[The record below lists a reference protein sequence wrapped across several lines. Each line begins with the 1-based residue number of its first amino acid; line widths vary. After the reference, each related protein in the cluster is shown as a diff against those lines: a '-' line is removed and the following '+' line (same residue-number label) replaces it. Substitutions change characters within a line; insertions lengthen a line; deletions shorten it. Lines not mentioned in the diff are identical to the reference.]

1 MKAYQ
6 GGPSRTDGGGP
17 FIETPQKEVQ
27 KLKEAGPLG
36 PSLRQKR
43 QQRLALLDLLGDGHC
58 QIRAQQQR
66 EVGPTG
72 NRRAHEQTVMGPLR
86 PPAELGTLRG
96 ESPSETDTGTEV
108 GSPEPTAG
116 HGEDWTPCAS
126 TNIVSNLDCDNNTVT
141 VSWSSASGANNYT
154 VSAVSA
160 DGYWDS
166 CETDENQCD
175 LIELQCG
182 QVYNVTLTTNSETCQ
197 RETDSD
203 VSFSTRESSC
213 FVSQSKVEL
222 YVATATYS
230 MGVAEQ
236 CNSTGST
243 CQFADLHCGET
254 YEFSVAAYNDMCY
267 SEVSSTVEIQTA
279 PCRPQNL
286 TSYMNCVAD
295 IAVVSWTPSA
305 GAEFYTATVTMED
318 GRSKS
323 CWSDSEHCGMPN
335 IYCGQNYTVTVVA
348 SNKKLPCI
356 PTDVYVTVDCST
368 NDAVVYAEGAVSY
381 TATARTSNG
390 DESTCTS
397 NLTNCELT
405 GLQCGQIY
413 NVITVASNEHGAD
426 LSLSLSLRAVPC
438 VPQQVEA
445 RVVCQSGAVAVS
457 WEPSKGASS
466 YTAVAQGSGGYES
479 VCNSNQTTC
488 LFSDLMCGHNYTITQ
503 NFRLLCVKA
512 SLRCSSN
519 AAAVTWE
526 PASGALSYF
535 AVGVTADGV
544 HLSECNSTMT
554 YCDLG
559 GLQCGQTYSV
569 SVFALDESC
578 SSVESDSASVRTGTD
593 SLDTTFTRLILTR
606 VGNTPL

>member
-1 MKAYQ
+1 PGAEYYTVVAETEQ
-6 GGPSRTDGGGP
+6 GLMTSCN
-17 FIETPQKEVQ
+17 
-27 KLKEAGPLG
+27 
-36 PSLRQKR
+36 S
-43 QQRLALLDLLGDGHC
+43 
-58 QIRAQQQR
+58 
-66 EVGPTG
+66 
-72 NRRAHEQTVMGPLR
+72 
-86 PPAELGTLRG
+86 
-96 ESPSETDTGTEV
+96 TDTYCPLYDMKCGQMYNITV
-108 GSPEPTAG
+108 TANNHVCQG
-116 HGEDWTPCAS
+116 VSTSTKEGLITTGEKIQKHSFSKERTMFTNVACQENHG
-126 TNIVSNLDCDNNTVT
+126 T
-141 VSWSSASGANNYT
+141 VSWEASWGAVGYVAHLAGRNGHSLSCYTSDTFCTVEGLHCGVIYHTSVIAVGETLNSSN
-154 VSAVSA
+154 
-160 DGYWDS
+160 
-166 CETDENQCD
+166 
-175 LIELQCG
+175 
-182 QVYNVTLTTNSETCQ
+182 
-197 RETDSD
+197 SD

-267 SEVSSTVEIQTA
+267 SEVSSTVEIQTGMRA
-279 PCRPQNL
+279 
-286 TSYMNCVAD
+286 TSL
-295 IAVVSWTPSA
+295 
-305 GAEFYTATVTMED
+305 TMED

-348 SNKKLPCI
+348 SNKKCDSDPSEPDTLLPCI

-368 NDAVVYAEGAVSY
+368 NDAVVSWTTSDPAFSY
-381 TATARTSNG
+381 KVTA
-390 DESTCTS
+390 ESTLGHMSLCETS
-397 NLTNCELT
+397 DLNW
-405 GLQCGQIY
+405 LQCGQIY

-488 LFSDLMCGHNYTITQ
+488 LFSDLMCGHNYTITVSG
-503 NFRLLCVKA
+503 LDDACSSAESDAVDIIPCKPTSVKA